1 MIIFD
6 LEADNLL
13 DDVTT
18 VHCIVMQDTNSGNV
32 WRFDPTQL
40 DVALDML
47 KEQESNGGAI
57 GGHNIMAYDLPV
69 LKKLYDFDYYGQVY
83 DTLVA
88 SRLIWPN
95 MKEKDLLKRTV
106 DSNLIGSHS
115 LKAWGQRLKFNKG
128 DYGEHDGAWDRYTPE
143 MLEYCVQDVALNV
156 KLYELIKQK
165 NYPEEPMQLEHE
177 MNRLLI
183 KQQQTGFPFDVDK
196 AQQLYTKLSA
206 RKQEIETELV
216 DNLPPTVVELKTK
229 TKVIPFNPASRQ
241 QIADRLQKKG
251 WKPTEFTPSGEP
263 KVDEK
268 ILAGIEMPEARLLT
282 EYLMLNKRLGQLGN
296 GKQAW
301 LKLEKEGR
309 IHGRVNHM
317 GAVTSRCT
325 HSDPN
330 IAQVPSIG
338 AAYGKE
344 CRALFHA
351 PEGFSLL
358 GADASGLELRCLA
371 HYMNRYDGGRYG
383 KEILEGDIHTAN
395 QEAAGLATRPQAKT
409 FIYGFLY
416 GAGNEKIGQIIGKGA
431 KEGGQIKKRFLAKT
445 PALKKLTEA
454 LNNRLEQ
461 QQGDKFINGLDGRLI
476 PIRHPHA
483 ALNTLLQSAGAIIC
497 KKWYATVEN
506 MIRSKGYT
514 NEEVSVVAFVHDE
527 VQILVKKGL
536 EDEIGGITKAAIK
549 ETERAFNFKCP
560 LDSEYQ
566 VGSSWA
572 DTH

>member
-1 MIIFD
+1 MLIFD
-6 LEADNLL
+6 LETDGLL
-13 DDVTT
+13 DDVTK
-18 VHCIVMQDTNSGNV
+18 VHCIVTQDTETGDV
-32 WRFDPTQL
+32 RTYDPTQIDL
-40 DVALDML
+40 ALEVLENADR
-47 KEQESNGGAI
+47 I
-57 GGHNIMAYDLPV
+57 GGHNVMAYDIPV
-69 LKKLYDFDYYGQVY
+69 LRKLYDFKYNGKMF

-95 MKEKDLLKRTV
+95 MKEKDMLKRTV
-106 DSNLIGSHS
+106 DNKLIGSHS
-115 LKAWGQRLKFNKG
+115 LKAWGQRLKFHKG
-128 DYGEHDGAWDRYTPE
+128 DYGEQDEAWDAYTQQ
-143 MLEYCVQDVALNV
+143 MLDYCVQDVALNV
-156 KLYELIKQK
+156 KLYELILSKK
-165 NYPEEPMQLEHE
+165 YPEEPMRLEHE

-183 KQQQTGFPFDVDK
+183 KQQEEGFPFDVPK
-196 AQQLYTKLSA
+196 AQKLYTFLSA
-206 RKQEIETELV
+206 RKQVIETDLINKLE
-216 DNLPPTVVELKTK
+216 PTIIVLKTK
-229 TKVIPFNPASRQ
+229 TKTIPFNPASRQ
-241 QIADRLQKKG
+241 QIADRLQKLG
-251 WKPTEFTPSGEP
+251 WKPEEFTPSGEP

-268 ILAGIEMPEARLLT
+268 ILAGIDLPEAALLT
-282 EYLMLNKRLGQLGN
+282 EFLMLNKRLGQLGN

-301 LKLEKEGR
+301 LKLEKAGR

-330 IAQVPSIG
+330 VAQVPSAG
-338 AAYGKE
+338 AAFGKE
-344 CRALFHA
+344 CRELFHA
-351 PEGFSLL
+351 PSGYSLL

-371 HYMNRYDGGRYG
+371 HYMNRFDGGKYG

-454 LNNRLEQ
+454 LNNKLENQ
-461 QQGDKFINGLDGRLI
+461 RGEKFINGLDGRLI

-506 MIRSKGYT
+506 MIRAKGYT
-514 NEEVSVVAFVHDE
+514 NEEVTIVAFVHDE

-536 EDEIGGITKAAIK
+536 EDEIGEITKAAIK

-560 LDSEYQ
+560 LDSEFQ

-572 DTH
+572 ETH

>member
-1 MIIFD
+1 MLIFD
-6 LEADNLL
+6 LETDGLL
-13 DDVTT
+13 DDVTK
-18 VHCIVMQDTNSGNV
+18 VHCMVTHDTETGEV
-32 WRFDPTQL
+32 KTYDP
-40 DVALDML
+40 DHIEDGIEALRDA
-47 KEQESNGGAI
+47 QQI
-57 GGHNIMAYDLPV
+57 GGHNVMSYDLPV
-69 LKKLYDFDYYGQVY
+69 LEKLYFFGYYGQVF

-95 MKEKDLLKRTV
+95 MKEKDMLKRTV
-106 DSNLIGSHS
+106 DNKLIGSHS
-115 LKAWGQRLKFNKG
+115 LKAWGQRLKFHKG
-128 DYGEHDGAWDRYTPE
+128 DYGEQDEAWDAYTQQ
-143 MLEYCVQDVALNV
+143 MLDYCVQDVALNV
-156 KLYELIKQK
+156 KLYELILSKK
-165 NYPEEPMQLEHE
+165 YPEEPMRLEHE
-177 MNRLLI
+177 MNRLLNR
-183 KQQQTGFPFDVDK
+183 QQRAGFPFDVPK
-196 AQQLYTKLSA
+196 AQKLYTLLSTRKL
-206 RKQEIETELV
+206 EIETKLV
-216 DNLPPTVVELKTK
+216 ETLEPTIIVLKTK
-229 TKVIPFNPASRQ
+229 TKTIPFNPASRQ
-241 QIADRLQKKG
+241 QIADRLQKLG
-251 WKPTEFTPSGEP
+251 WKPEEFTPSGEP

-268 ILAGIEMPEARLLT
+268 ILAGIDLPEAALLT
-282 EYLMLNKRLGQLGN
+282 EFLMLNKRLGQLGN

-301 LKLEKEGR
+301 LKLEKAGR

-330 IAQVPSIG
+330 VAQVPSAG
-338 AAYGKE
+338 AAFGKE
-344 CRALFHA
+344 CRELFHA
-351 PEGFSLL
+351 PSGYSLL

-371 HYMNRYDGGRYG
+371 HYMNRFDGGKYG

-454 LNNRLEQ
+454 LNNKLDNQRGE
-461 QQGDKFINGLDGRLI
+461 KFINGLDGRLI

-506 MIRSKGYT
+506 MIRAKGYT
-514 NEEVSVVAFVHDE
+514 NEEVTIVAFVHDE

-536 EDEIGGITKAAIK
+536 EDEIGEITKAAIK
-549 ETERAFNFKCP
+549 ETERAYNFKCP
-560 LDSEYQ
+560 LDSEFQ
-566 VGSSWA
+566 VGTSWA
-572 DTH
+572 ETH

>member
-1 MIIFD
+1 MLIFD
-6 LEADNLL
+6 LETDGLL
-13 DDVTT
+13 DDVTK
-18 VHCIVMQDTNSGNV
+18 VHCIVTQDTETGDV
-32 WRFDPTQL
+32 CTYDPTQIDL
-40 DVALDML
+40 ALEVLENADR
-47 KEQESNGGAI
+47 I
-57 GGHNIMAYDLPV
+57 GGHNVMAYDIPV
-69 LKKLYDFDYYGQVY
+69 LRKLYDFKYNGKLF

-95 MKEKDLLKRTV
+95 MKEKDMLKRTV
-106 DSNLIGSHS
+106 DNKLIGSHS
-115 LKAWGQRLKFNKG
+115 LKAWGQRLKFHKG
-128 DYGEHDGAWDRYTPE
+128 DYGEQDEAWDAYTQQ
-143 MLEYCVQDVALNV
+143 MLDYCVQDVALNV
-156 KLYELIKQK
+156 KLYELILSKK
-165 NYPEEPMQLEHE
+165 YPEEPMRLEHE

-183 KQQQTGFPFDVDK
+183 KQQEEGFPFDVPK
-196 AQQLYTKLSA
+196 AQKLYTFLSA
-206 RKQEIETELV
+206 RKQVIETDLINKL
-216 DNLPPTVVELKTK
+216 DPTIIVLKTK
-229 TKVIPFNPASRQ
+229 TKTIPFNPASRQ
-241 QIADRLQKKG
+241 QIADRLQKLG
-251 WKPTEFTPSGEP
+251 WTPKEFTPSGEP

-268 ILAGIEMPEARLLT
+268 ILAGIDLPEAALLT
-282 EYLMLNKRLGQLGN
+282 EFLMLNKRLGQLGN

-301 LKLEKEGR
+301 LKLEKAGR

-330 IAQVPSIG
+330 VAQVPSAG
-338 AAYGKE
+338 AAFGKE
-344 CRALFHA
+344 CRELFHA
-351 PEGFSLL
+351 PSGYSLL

-371 HYMNRYDGGRYG
+371 HYMNRFDGGRYG

-454 LNNRLEQ
+454 LNNKLDNQRGE
-461 QQGDKFINGLDGRLI
+461 KFINGLDGRLI

-506 MIRSKGYT
+506 MIRAKGYT
-514 NEEVSVVAFVHDE
+514 NEEVTIVAFVHDE

-536 EDEIGGITKAAIK
+536 EDEIGEITKAAIK
-549 ETERAFNFKCP
+549 ETERAYNFKCP
-560 LDSEYQ
+560 LDSEFQ
-566 VGSSWA
+566 VGTSWA
-572 DTH
+572 ETH

>member
-1 MIIFD
+1 MLIFD
-6 LEADNLL
+6 LETDGLL
-13 DDVTT
+13 DDVTK
-18 VHCIVMQDTNSGNV
+18 VHCVAIQDTDTGKV
-32 WRFDPTQL
+32 TRCDPTGIGFALATL
-40 DVALDML
+40 D
-47 KEQESNGGAI
+47 GAEVI
-57 GGHNIMAYDLPV
+57 GGHNVMNYDLPV
-69 LKKLYDFDYYGQVY
+69 LEKIYGWKPKAKVF

-95 MKEKDLLKRTV
+95 MKEKDMLKRTV
-106 DSNLIGSHS
+106 DNKLIGSHS
-115 LKAWGQRLKFNKG
+115 LKAWGQRLKFHKG
-128 DYGEHDGAWDRYTPE
+128 DYGEQDEAWDAYTPE
-143 MLEYCVQDVALNV
+143 MLDYCVQDVALNV
-156 KLYELIKQK
+156 KLYELILSKK
-165 NYPEEPMQLEHE
+165 YPEEPMRLEHE

-183 KQQQTGFPFDVDK
+183 KQQEEGFPFDVPK
-196 AQQLYTKLSA
+196 AQKLYTFLSA
-206 RKQEIETELV
+206 RKQVIETDLINKLE
-216 DNLPPTVVELKTK
+216 PTIIVLKTK
-229 TKVIPFNPASRQ
+229 TKTIPFNPASRQ
-241 QIADRLQKKG
+241 QIADRLQKLG
-251 WKPTEFTPSGEP
+251 WTPKEFTPSGEP

-268 ILAGIEMPEARLLT
+268 ILAGIDLPEAALLT
-282 EYLMLNKRLGQLGN
+282 EFLMLNKRLGQLGN

-301 LKLEKEGR
+301 LKLEKAGR

-330 IAQVPSIG
+330 VAQVPSAG
-338 AAYGKE
+338 AAFGKE
-344 CRALFHA
+344 CRELFHA
-351 PEGFSLL
+351 PSGYSLL

-371 HYMNRYDGGRYG
+371 HYMNRFDGGKYG

-454 LNNRLEQ
+454 LNNKLDNQRGE
-461 QQGDKFINGLDGRLI
+461 KFINGLDGRLI

-506 MIRSKGYT
+506 MIRAKGYT
-514 NEEVSVVAFVHDE
+514 NEEVTIVAFVHDE

-536 EDEIGGITKAAIK
+536 EDEIGEITKAAIK
-549 ETERAFNFKCP
+549 ETERAYNFKCP
-560 LDSEYQ
+560 LDSEFQ
-566 VGSSWA
+566 VGTSWA
-572 DTH
+572 ETH

>member
-6 LEADNLL
+6 IETDGLLEEA
-13 DDVTT
+13 TK
-18 VHCIVMQDTNSGNV
+18 VHCIVMFDTESEFTSKFG
-32 WRFDPTQL
+32 PTEIKG
-40 DVALDML
+40 ALEILRDAD
-47 KEQESNGGAI
+47 AI

-69 LKKLYDFDYYGQVY
+69 LKKLYNFDYYGQVF

-95 MKEKDLLKRTV
+95 LKEKDMLKRTV
-106 DSNLIGSHS
+106 DNNLIGSHS

-128 DYGEHDGAWDRYTPE
+128 AYGEQENAWDTYTPE
-143 MLEYCVQDVALNV
+143 MLDYCEQDVLLNV
-156 KLYELIKQK
+156 KLYELIEEKK
-165 NYPEEPMQLEHE
+165 YPEEPMQLEHT
-177 MNRLLI
+177 MNELLI
-183 KQQQTGFPFDVDK
+183 KQQVNGFPFDVEK
-196 AQQLYTKLSA
+196 AQKLYTQLSA
-206 RKQEIETELV
+206 RKQEIEKELV
-216 DNLPPTVVELKTK
+216 DNIEPTIVELKTK

-241 QIADRLQKKG
+241 QIADRLMKKG
-251 WKPTEFTPSGEP
+251 WKPQEFTPSEQP
-263 KVDEK
+263 KIDEK
-268 ILAGIEMPEARLLT
+268 ILAGIDLPEAKLLT
-282 EYLMLNKRLGQLGN
+282 EFLMLNKRLGQLGN

-301 LKLEKEGR
+301 LKLEKGGK

-330 IAQVPSIG
+330 VAQVPSLG
-338 AAYGKE
+338 AAFGRE
-344 CRALFHA
+344 CRELFHA
-351 PEGFSLL
+351 PQGYTLL

-371 HYMNRYDGGRYG
+371 HYMNRYDGGKYG

-395 QEAAGLATRPQAKT
+395 QEAAGLATRSQAKT

-416 GAGNEKIGQIIGKGA
+416 GAGNEKIGQIIDKGA

-461 QQGDKFINGLDGRLI
+461 QHGEKFINGLDGRRI

-497 KKWYATVEN
+497 KRWYATVEN
-506 MIRSKGYT
+506 MIR
-514 NEEVSVVAFVHDE
+514 E
-527 VQILVKKGL
+527 
-536 EDEIGGITKAAIK
+536 
-549 ETERAFNFKCP
+549 
-560 LDSEYQ
+560 
-566 VGSSWA
+566 
-572 DTH
+572 

>member
-1 MIIFD
+1 MLIFD
-6 LEADNLL
+6 LETDGLL
-13 DDVTT
+13 DDVTK
-18 VHCIVMQDTNSGNV
+18 VHCIVTQDTETGDV
-32 WRFDPTQL
+32 RTYDPTQIDL
-40 DVALDML
+40 ALEVLENADR
-47 KEQESNGGAI
+47 I
-57 GGHNIMAYDLPV
+57 GGHNVMAYDIPV
-69 LKKLYDFDYYGQVY
+69 LRKLYDFKYNGKMF

-95 MKEKDLLKRTV
+95 MKEKDMLKRTV
-106 DSNLIGSHS
+106 DNKLIGSHS
-115 LKAWGQRLKFNKG
+115 LKAWGQRLKFHKG
-128 DYGEHDGAWDRYTPE
+128 DYGEQDEAWDAYTPE
-143 MLEYCVQDVALNV
+143 MLDYCVQDVALNV
-156 KLYELIKQK
+156 KLYELILSKK
-165 NYPEEPMQLEHE
+165 YPEEPMRLEHE

-183 KQQQTGFPFDVDK
+183 KQQEEGFPFDVPK
-196 AQQLYTKLSA
+196 AQKLYTLLSTRKL
-206 RKQEIETELV
+206 EIETKLV
-216 DNLPPTVVELKTK
+216 ETLEPTIVVLKTK
-229 TKVIPFNPASRQ
+229 TKTIPFNPASRQ
-241 QIADRLQKKG
+241 QIADRLQKLG
-251 WKPTEFTPSGEP
+251 WKPEEFTPSGEP

-268 ILAGIEMPEARLLT
+268 ILAGIDLPEAALLT
-282 EYLMLNKRLGQLGN
+282 EFLMLNKRLGQLGN

-301 LKLEKEGR
+301 LKLEKAGR

-330 IAQVPSIG
+330 VAQVPSAG
-338 AAYGKE
+338 AAFGKE
-344 CRALFHA
+344 CRELFHA
-351 PEGFSLL
+351 PSGYSLL

-371 HYMNRYDGGRYG
+371 HYMNRFDGGKYG

-454 LNNRLEQ
+454 LNNKLENQ
-461 QQGDKFINGLDGRLI
+461 RGEKFINGLDGRLI

-506 MIRSKGYT
+506 MIRAKGYT
-514 NEEVSVVAFVHDE
+514 NEEVTIVAFVHDE

-536 EDEIGGITKAAIK
+536 EDEIGEITKAAIK

-560 LDSEYQ
+560 LDSEFQ

-572 DTH
+572 ETH

>member
-6 LEADNLL
+6 IEADNLL
-13 DDVTT
+13 PDVTV
-18 VHCIVMQDTNSGNV
+18 VHCLVMQDTDTGKV
-32 WRFDPTQL
+32 WKFDPTQL
-40 DVALDML
+40 DVGLEML
-47 KEQESNGGAI
+47 QEAEAI

-69 LKKLYDFDYYGQVY
+69 LKKLYNFDYYGQVF

-95 MKEKDLLKRTV
+95 MKEKDMLKRTV
-106 DSNLIGSHS
+106 DNKSIGSHS
-115 LKAWGQRLKFNKG
+115 LKAWGQRLNFNKG
-128 DYGEHDGAWDRYTPE
+128 TYGEQEEAWDSYTPE
-143 MLEYCVQDVALNV
+143 MLEYCEQDVALNV
-156 KLYELIKQK
+156 KLYDLIQSKK
-165 NYPEEPMQLEHE
+165 YPEEPMRLEHE
-177 MNRLLI
+177 MNRLLL
-183 KQQQTGFPFDVDK
+183 QQQEIGFPFDVEK
-196 AQQLYTKLSA
+196 AQKLYTELSV
-206 RKQEIETELV
+206 RKQEIENELV
-216 DNLPPTVVELKTK
+216 EKMEPTIVELKTK
-229 TKVIPFNPASRQ
+229 TKTIPFNPASRQ
-241 QIADRLQKKG
+241 QIADRLQKRG
-251 WKPTEFTPSGEP
+251 WKPKEFTPSGDP

-268 ILAGIEMPEARLLT
+268 ILAGIDMPEARLLT

-301 LKLEKEGR
+301 LKLERNGR

-330 IAQVPSIG
+330 VAQVPSTG
-338 AAYGKE
+338 AAFGKE
-344 CRALFHA
+344 CRELFHA
-351 PEGFSLL
+351 PVGYSLL

-454 LNNRLEQ
+454 LNDRLDQ
-461 QQGDKFINGLDGRLI
+461 QRGDKFISGLDGRLI

-497 KKWYATVEN
+497 KKWYATVEK
-506 MIRSKGYT
+506 MIRDKGYT
-514 NEEVSVVAFVHDE
+514 NEDVMIVAFVHDE

-549 ETERAFNFKCP
+549 ETERAYNFKCP

-566 VGSSWA
+566 VGSNWA

>member
-6 LEADNLL
+6 IETDGLL
-13 DDVTT
+13 DDVTK
-18 VHCIVMQDTNSGNV
+18 VHCVVIQNADTGYVRMYNPS
-32 WRFDPTQL
+32 QIEE
-40 DVALDML
+40 ALQVL
-47 KEQESNGGAI
+47 ESADKL
-57 GGHNIMAYDLPV
+57 GGHNVMAYDLPV
-69 LKKLYDFDYYGQVY
+69 LKKLYNFNYYGQVF

-95 MKEKDLLKRTV
+95 LKEKDMLKRTV
-106 DSNLIGSHS
+106 DNKSIGSHS
-115 LKAWGQRLKFNKG
+115 LKAWGQRLNFHKG
-128 DYGEHDGAWDRYTPE
+128 DYGEQEQAWDTYTPE
-143 MLEYCVQDVALNV
+143 MLKYCIQDVALNV
-156 KLYELIKQK
+156 KLYDLILSKK
-165 NYPEEPMQLEHE
+165 YPEEPMRLEHE
-177 MNRLLI
+177 MNRLLL
-183 KQQQTGFPFDVDK
+183 QQQEAGFPFDVEK
-196 AQQLYTKLSA
+196 AQKLYTELSA
-206 RKQEIETELV
+206 RKQEIEDELV
-216 DNLPPTVVELKTK
+216 EKMEPTIVELKTK
-229 TKVIPFNPASRQ
+229 TKTIPFNPASRQ
-241 QIADRLQKKG
+241 QIADRLQKRG
-251 WKPTEFTPSGEP
+251 WKPKEFTPSGDP

-268 ILAGIEMPEARLLT
+268 ILAGIDMLEARLLT

-301 LKLEKEGR
+301 LKLERNGR

-330 IAQVPSIG
+330 VAQVPSTG
-338 AAYGKE
+338 AAFGKE
-344 CRALFHA
+344 CRELFHA
-351 PEGFSLL
+351 PSGYTLL

-371 HYMNRYDGGRYG
+371 HYMNRFDGGRYG
-383 KEILEGDIHTAN
+383 REILEGDIHTAN
-395 QEAAGLATRPQAKT
+395 QNAAGLETRSQAKT

-454 LNNRLEQ
+454 LNDRLDRQ
-461 QQGDKFINGLDGRLI
+461 RGDKFINGLDGRLI

-497 KKWYATVEN
+497 KKWYATVEK
-506 MIRSKGYT
+506 MIRDKGYT
-514 NEEVSVVAFVHDE
+514 NEDVMIVAFVHDE

-549 ETERAFNFKCP
+549 ETERAYSFKCP

>member
-1 MIIFD
+1 MLIFD
-6 LEADNLL
+6 IETDGLL
-13 DDVTT
+13 DDVTK
-18 VHCIVMQDTNSGNV
+18 VHCIVIQNADTGYVRMYNPS
-32 WRFDPTQL
+32 QIEE
-40 DVALDML
+40 ALQVL
-47 KEQESNGGAI
+47 ESADKI
-57 GGHNIMAYDLPV
+57 GGHNVMAYDLPV
-69 LKKLYDFDYYGQVY
+69 LKKLYNFNYYGQVY

-95 MKEKDLLKRTV
+95 MKEKDMLKRTV
-106 DSNLIGSHS
+106 DNKLIGSHS
-115 LKAWGQRLKFNKG
+115 LKAWGQRLNFHKG
-128 DYGEHDGAWDRYTPE
+128 DYGEQEQAWDTYSPE
-143 MLEYCVQDVALNV
+143 MLKYCIQDVELNV
-156 KLYELIKQK
+156 KLYDLILSKK
-165 NYPEEPMQLEHE
+165 YPEEPMLLEHE
-177 MNRLLI
+177 MNKLLLN
-183 KQQQTGFPFDVDK
+183 QQAAGFPFDVGA
-196 AQQLYTKLSA
+196 AQKLYTKLST
-206 RKQEIETELV
+206 RKLEIETKLINTLE
-216 DNLPPTVVELKTK
+216 PTIIELKTK
-229 TKVIPFNPASRQ
+229 TKEIPFNPASRQ
-241 QIADRLQKKG
+241 QIADRLMKKG
-251 WKPTEFTPSGEP
+251 WKPKEFTPSGEP

-268 ILAGIEMPEARLLT
+268 ILASIDLPEAALLT
-282 EYLMLNKRLGQLGN
+282 EFLMLNKRLGQLGN

-301 LKLEKEGR
+301 LKLERNGR

-330 IAQVPSIG
+330 VAQVPSAG
-338 AAYGKE
+338 AAFGRE
-344 CRALFHA
+344 CRELFHA
-351 PEGFSLL
+351 PTGYTLL

-383 KEILEGDIHTAN
+383 REILEGDIHTAN
-395 QEAAGLATRPQAKT
+395 QNAAGLETRSQAKT

-454 LNNRLEQ
+454 LNNRLDQ
-461 QQGDKFINGLDGRLI
+461 QHGDKYINGLDGRLI

-483 ALNTLLQSAGAIIC
+483 ALNTLLQSAGAIVC

-514 NEEVSVVAFVHDE
+514 NEDVTIVAFVHDE

-536 EDEIGGITKAAIK
+536 EDEIGAITKKAIK
-549 ETERAFNFKCP
+549 ETEQAYNFKCP
-560 LDSEYQ
+560 LDSEFQ

>member
-1 MIIFD
+1 MLIFD
-6 LEADNLL
+6 IETNGLL
-13 DDVTT
+13 DDVTK
-18 VHCIVMQDTNSGNV
+18 VHCIVTQDTETGEV
-32 WRFDPTQL
+32 RKYDPTQL
-40 DVALDML
+40 DVALEVL
-47 KEQESNGGAI
+47 QEADSL
-57 GGHNIMAYDLPV
+57 GGHNVMAYDFPV
-69 LKKLYDFDYYGQVY
+69 LKKLYNFDYYGQVH

-95 MKEKDLLKRTV
+95 MKEKDMLKRTV
-106 DSNLIGSHS
+106 DNKLIGSHS
-115 LKAWGQRLKFNKG
+115 LKAWGQRLKFHKG
-128 DYGEHDGAWDRYTPE
+128 DYGEQDEAWDAYSPQ
-143 MLEYCVQDVALNV
+143 MLEYCAQDVALNV
-156 KLYELIKQK
+156 KLYELILSKK
-165 NYPEEPMQLEHE
+165 YPEEPMRLEHE

-183 KQQQTGFPFDVDK
+183 KQQEVGFPFDVEK
-196 AQQLYTKLSA
+196 AQKLYTALAGRKL
-206 RKQEIETELV
+206 EIETELV
-216 DNLPPTVVELKTK
+216 NTLEPTIIELKTK
-229 TKVIPFNPASRQ
+229 TKTIPFNPASRQ
-241 QIADRLQKKG
+241 QIADRLQKLG
-251 WKPTEFTPSGEP
+251 WTPKDFTPSGEP

-268 ILAGIEMPEARLLT
+268 ILAGIDLPEAALLT
-282 EYLMLNKRLGQLGN
+282 EFLMLNKRLGQLGN

-301 LKLEKEGR
+301 LKLEREGR

-330 IAQVPSIG
+330 VAQVPSTG
-338 AAYGKE
+338 AAFGKE
-344 CRALFHA
+344 CRELFHA
-351 PEGFSLL
+351 PKEYVLL

-383 KEILEGDIHTAN
+383 REILEGDIHTAN
-395 QEAAGLATRPQAKT
+395 QNAAGLETRPQAKT

-461 QQGDKFINGLDGRLI
+461 QHGEKFINGLDGRLI

-514 NEEVSVVAFVHDE
+514 NEDVTIVAFVHDE

-536 EDEIGGITKAAIK
+536 EDEIGAITKAAIK
-549 ETERAFNFKCP
+549 ETEQAYSFKCP
-560 LDSEYQ
+560 LDSEFQ

>member
-1 MIIFD
+1 MLIFD
-6 LEADNLL
+6 LETDGLL
-13 DDVTT
+13 DDVTK
-18 VHCIVMQDTNSGNV
+18 VHCIVTQDTETGDV
-32 WRFDPTQL
+32 CTYDPTQIDL
-40 DVALDML
+40 ALEVLENADR
-47 KEQESNGGAI
+47 I
-57 GGHNIMAYDLPV
+57 GGHNVMAYDIPV
-69 LKKLYDFDYYGQVY
+69 LRKLYDFKYNGKMF

-95 MKEKDLLKRTV
+95 MKEKDMLKRTV
-106 DSNLIGSHS
+106 DNKLIGSHS
-115 LKAWGQRLKFNKG
+115 LKAWGQRLKFHKG
-128 DYGEHDGAWDRYTPE
+128 DYGEQDEAWDAYTQQ
-143 MLEYCVQDVALNV
+143 MLDYCVQDVALNV
-156 KLYELIKQK
+156 KLYELILSKK
-165 NYPEEPMQLEHE
+165 YPEEPMRLEHE

-183 KQQQTGFPFDVDK
+183 KQQEEGFPFDVPK
-196 AQQLYTKLSA
+196 AQKLYTFLSA
-206 RKQEIETELV
+206 RKQVIETDLINKLE
-216 DNLPPTVVELKTK
+216 PTIIVLKTK
-229 TKVIPFNPASRQ
+229 TKTIPFNPASRQ
-241 QIADRLQKKG
+241 QIADRLQKLG
-251 WKPTEFTPSGEP
+251 WKPEEFTPSGEP

-268 ILAGIEMPEARLLT
+268 ILAGIDLPEAALLT
-282 EYLMLNKRLGQLGN
+282 EFLMLNKRLGQLGN

-301 LKLEKEGR
+301 LKLEKAGR

-330 IAQVPSIG
+330 VAQVPSAG
-338 AAYGKE
+338 AAFGKE
-344 CRALFHA
+344 CRELFHA
-351 PEGFSLL
+351 PSGYSLL

-371 HYMNRYDGGRYG
+371 HYMNRFDGGKYG

-454 LNNRLEQ
+454 LNNKLENQ
-461 QQGDKFINGLDGRLI
+461 RGEKFINGLDGRLI

-506 MIRSKGYT
+506 MIRAKGYT
-514 NEEVSVVAFVHDE
+514 NEEVTIVAFVHDE

-536 EDEIGGITKAAIK
+536 EDEIGEITKAAIK

-560 LDSEYQ
+560 LDSEFQ

-572 DTH
+572 ETH

>member
-1 MIIFD
+1 MLIFD
-6 LEADNLL
+6 LETDGLL

-18 VHCIVMQDTNSGNV
+18 VHCAVIQNTDTGYV
-32 WRFDPTQL
+32 RTYDPTQIAE
-40 DVALDML
+40 ALQVL
-47 KEQESNGGAI
+47 ESADKI
-57 GGHNIMAYDLPV
+57 GGHNVMAYDLPV
-69 LKKLYDFDYYGQVY
+69 LMKLYNFNYYGQVF

-95 MKEKDLLKRTV
+95 MKEKDMLKRTV
-106 DSNLIGSHS
+106 DNKSIGSHS
-115 LKAWGQRLKFNKG
+115 LKAWGQRLKFHKG
-128 DYGEHDGAWDRYTPE
+128 DFGEQDEAWDTYSPE
-143 MLEYCVQDVALNV
+143 MLEYCIQDVALNV
-156 KLYELIKQK
+156 KLYELILSKE
-165 NYPEEPMQLEHE
+165 YPEEPMRLEHE
-177 MNRLLI
+177 MNKLLLN
-183 KQQQTGFPFDVDK
+183 QQAAGFPFDVK
-196 AQQLYTKLSA
+196 AALKLYTMLSTRKL
-206 RKQEIETELV
+206 EIETKLV
-216 DNLPPTVVELKTK
+216 DTLEPTIVELKTK

-241 QIADRLQKKG
+241 QIADRLMKKG
-251 WKPTEFTPSGEP
+251 WKPQEFTPSGEP

-268 ILAGIEMPEARLLT
+268 ILAAIDLPEAALLT
-282 EYLMLNKRLGQLGN
+282 EFLMLNKRLGQLGN

-301 LKLEKEGR
+301 LKLEKNGR

-330 IAQVPSIG
+330 VAQVPSTG
-338 AAYGKE
+338 AAFGKE
-344 CRALFHA
+344 CRELFHA
-351 PEGFSLL
+351 PTGYVLL

-383 KEILEGDIHTAN
+383 REILEGDIHTAN
-395 QEAAGLATRPQAKT
+395 QNAAGLETRSQAKT

-454 LNNRLEQ
+454 LNNRLDQ
-461 QQGDKFINGLDGRLI
+461 QHGEKFINGLDGRLI

-483 ALNTLLQSAGAIIC
+483 ALNTLLQSAGAIVC

-514 NEEVSVVAFVHDE
+514 NEEVTIVAFVHDE

-536 EDEIGGITKAAIK
+536 EDAIGEITKEAIK
-549 ETERAFNFKCP
+549 ETERAYNFNCP
-560 LDSEYQ
+560 LDSEFQ
-566 VGSSWA
+566 VGTSWA
-572 DTH
+572 ETH

>member
-1 MIIFD
+1 MLIFD
-6 LEADNLL
+6 LETDGLL
-13 DDVTT
+13 DDVTK
-18 VHCIVMQDTNSGNV
+18 VHCIVTQDTETGDV
-32 WRFDPTQL
+32 RTYDPTQIDL
-40 DVALDML
+40 ALEVLENADR
-47 KEQESNGGAI
+47 I
-57 GGHNIMAYDLPV
+57 GGHNVMAYDIPV
-69 LKKLYDFDYYGQVY
+69 LRKLYDFKYNGKLF

-95 MKEKDLLKRTV
+95 MKEKDMLKRTV
-106 DSNLIGSHS
+106 DNKLIGSHS
-115 LKAWGQRLKFNKG
+115 LKAWGQRLKFHKG
-128 DYGEHDGAWDRYTPE
+128 DYGEQDEAWDAYTQQ
-143 MLEYCVQDVALNV
+143 MLDYCVQDVALNV
-156 KLYELIKQK
+156 KLYELILSKK
-165 NYPEEPMQLEHE
+165 YPEEPMRLEHE

-183 KQQQTGFPFDVDK
+183 KQQEEGFPFDVPK
-196 AQQLYTKLSA
+196 AQKLYTFLSA
-206 RKQEIETELV
+206 RKQVIETDLINKL
-216 DNLPPTVVELKTK
+216 DPTIIVLKTK
-229 TKVIPFNPASRQ
+229 TKTIPFNPASRQ
-241 QIADRLQKKG
+241 QIADRLQKLG
-251 WKPTEFTPSGEP
+251 WKPEEFTPSGEP

-268 ILAGIEMPEARLLT
+268 ILAGIDLPEAALLT
-282 EYLMLNKRLGQLGN
+282 EFLMLNKRLGQLGN

-301 LKLEKEGR
+301 LKLEKAGR

-330 IAQVPSIG
+330 VAQVPSAG
-338 AAYGKE
+338 AAFGKE
-344 CRALFHA
+344 CRELFHA
-351 PEGFSLL
+351 PSGYSLL

-371 HYMNRYDGGRYG
+371 HYMNRFDGGRYG

-454 LNNRLEQ
+454 LNNKLENQ
-461 QQGDKFINGLDGRLI
+461 RGEKFINGLDGRLI

-506 MIRSKGYT
+506 MIRAKGYT
-514 NEEVSVVAFVHDE
+514 NEEVTIVAFVHDE

-536 EDEIGGITKAAIK
+536 EDEIGEITKAAIK
-549 ETERAFNFKCP
+549 ETERAYNFKCP
-560 LDSEYQ
+560 LDSEFQ
-566 VGSSWA
+566 VGTSWA
-572 DTH
+572 ETH